1 MSLRDDPTA
10 LDGFP
15 ALEDLGPEPDE
26 HADDLDDRYDD
37 VHPSTLAWSLHMSL
51 ALAVGLLVSWSS
63 LMGAL
68 GGSVPLRDA
77 LIQLAA
83 TSTVA
88 LLGITFV
95 AALYRFL
102 DERQDDSVEATTTV
116 AVATAG
122 AGESDV

>member
-1 MSLRDDPTA
+1 VSLRDDPTA
-10 LDGFP
+10 LVGFP
-15 ALEDLGPEPDE
+15 VLEDLGPEPDE
-26 HADDLDDRYDD
+26 HADDLDDRYD
-37 VHPSTLAWSLHMSL
+37 VHPSTMAWSLHMSL

-77 LIQLAA
+77 LLQLAA

-102 DERQDDSVEATTTV
+102 DERQDDSVEGTTTV